1 MISGARFAFASASAS
16 SRAARALRAASSF
29 SARWRADS
37 YSRAPTAPSRA
48 SARER
53 ALMCGSAVGPWR
65 LFSFSILRS
74 RRARESWYSRSAA
87 AQPVRSAVDDEAA
100 DASDSGGGDA
110 AAGGDQTRAAAGGDG
125 CGGDVAS
132 GAASSAARRS
142 ASARTD
148 ERDPNSSRRWMS
160 ADAESSSA
168 ADCVLCLDVCCDWMN
183 SAQTSAIVRGSLRIA
198 GCLRSSADCARLA

>member
-1 MISGARFAFASASAS
+1 MR
-16 SRAARALRAASSF
+16 
-29 SARWRADS
+29 
-37 YSRAPTAPSRA
+37 
-48 SARER
+48 
-53 ALMCGSAVGPWR
+53 GSAVGPWR

-74 RRARESWYSRSAA
+74 RRARESLYSRSAA

-100 DASDSGGGDA
+100 DASDAGGGDA
-110 AAGGDQTRAAAGGDG
+110 AAGGDQTRAAAGGDGCGGDG

-183 SAQTSAIVRGSLRIA
+183 SAQTSAIACGVSELRA
-198 GCLRSSADCARLA
+198 